1 MDSDSDSCTGAPS
14 VQMLPL
20 SKRKI
25 LQVLSETLAADATE
39 VHLDEVICQL
49 PSLETELLD
58 VLRAGLEILFDLAG
72 PGMVVDK
79 DTFLEAMARGQLAQ
93 GHGSRANPTAARSGT
108 PTRPRAGSQMRPPKA
123 RAASPAPAPRPAP
136 TPTPLRSTYTP
147 PVQHARPPVPRT
159 PASGRKD
166 VVKRVEGCDA
176 TFVSRRQSKTQLQEA
191 MKEKELSECTFAPK
205 LAKFPKYLARKENI
219 DRQDGRMSTMNRSR
233 SVGSGL
239 GGGVGGFNP
248 PPRAPASGKDR
259 GGGMTRRQAR
269 VQEMIREKEQEV
281 LKECCFTPKV
291 NPAPKM
297 RDGPVIT
304 RSSKSLSVAHRPQ
317 QFKWKESLRGMLPGN
332 EDAEQ
337 PRSFFSAPVRR
348 NEDDIQEGELQ
359 NQFNSAF
366 DTAVV
371 LRG

>member
-1 MDSDSDSCTGAPS
+1 
-14 VQMLPL
+14 
-20 SKRKI
+20 
-25 LQVLSETLAADATE
+25 
-39 VHLDEVICQL
+39 
-49 PSLETELLD
+49 
-58 VLRAGLEILFDLAG
+58 
-72 PGMVVDK
+72 
-79 DTFLEAMARGQLAQ
+79 
-93 GHGSRANPTAARSGT
+93 
-108 PTRPRAGSQMRPPKA
+108 
-123 RAASPAPAPRPAP
+123 
-136 TPTPLRSTYTP
+136 
-147 PVQHARPPVPRT
+147 
-159 PASGRKD
+159 
-166 VVKRVEGCDA
+166 
-176 TFVSRRQSKTQLQEA
+176 
-191 MKEKELSECTFAPK
+191 
-205 LAKFPKYLARKENI
+205 
-219 DRQDGRMSTMNRSR
+219 
-233 SVGSGL
+233 
-239 GGGVGGFNP
+239 
-248 PPRAPASGKDR
+248 
-259 GGGMTRRQAR
+259 
-269 VQEMIREKEQEV
+269 